1 MTKDNTAV
9 TPPSSRRRR
18 WFGLTRRNLPGRFAI
33 LLLAILTLMVCQPLI
48 EGHRFAQ
55 SLLTLALTVVIL
67 SALNALRSTRTF
79 FAIGLC
85 LMTPAFAG
93 RIAMLFTPSYSVE
106 MFASAFSSAFL
117 LFIVVALVSRLF
129 TTRQVTLD
137 MIAASICA
145 YLLLG
150 VGWGFIFAMV
160 ELTHHGSFSAGLLS
174 PTTSGHTAAL
184 VGSLHNFL
192 YYSFVC
198 LTTTGYGDI
207 APLSDSARILS
218 VLESVIGQL
227 YIAVLI
233 SRLVSIEVAQSMT
246 KGE

>member
-1 MTKDNTAV
+1 M
-9 TPPSSRRRR
+9 
-18 WFGLTRRNLPGRFAI
+18 PGRFTVLLIAI
-33 LLLAILTLMVCQPLI
+33 LILMVSQPLF

-55 SLLTLALTVVIL
+55 TLLTLTLAVVVL
-67 SALNALRSTRTF
+67 SALNALRSTGTF
-79 FAIGLC
+79 FTIGLC
-85 LMTPAFAG
+85 LMAPAFAG
-93 RIAMLFTPSYSVE
+93 RIAMQFTSNYSVE
-106 MFASAFSSAFL
+106 MFAAAFSSAFL
-117 LFIVVALVSRLF
+117 LFTVVALVSRLF

-145 YLLLG
+145 YLLMG

-160 ELTHHGSFSAGLLS
+160 EVTHHGSFSAGLLNAT
-174 PTTSGHTAAL
+174 PARAGHAAPL
-184 VGSLHNFL
+184 VGSLHNFF

-227 YIAVLI
+227 YIAILV
-233 SRLVSIEVAQSMT
+233 SRLVSLEVAQSMM